1 MHARMFVVQAPPE
14 RLEEGIRVLRE
25 RGDEIRALAGFRHG
39 HLLVD
44 RRGGELVAI
53 TLWESEQALQEA
65 QPAARA
71 IMGGAVQAMGG
82 EVPPPK
88 QYEVA
93 LDL

>member
-1 MHARMFVVQAPPE
+1 MHARMFVVQAPPQ

-25 RGDEIRALAGFRHG
+25 RGDEIRALLGFQHG

-44 RRGGELVAI
+44 RRGGELVAL
-53 TLWESEQALQEA
+53 TLWASEQALQDA

-82 EVPPPK
+82 AVPPPK

>member
-14 RLEEGIRVLRE
+14 QLEEGIRVLRE

-44 RRGGELVAI
+44 RGGGELVAI
-53 TLWESEQALQEA
+53 TLWESEQALQDA

-82 EVPPPK
+82 EVPAPT

-93 LDL
+93 FNL

>member
-14 RLEEGIRVLRE
+14 QLEEGIRVLRD
-25 RGDEIRALAGFRHG
+25 RGEEIRALPGFRHG

-44 RRGGELVAI
+44 RRGGELVAL
-53 TLWESEQALQEA
+53 TLWESEQAMTDA

-82 EVPPPK
+82 QVPQPR

-93 LDL
+93 FDL